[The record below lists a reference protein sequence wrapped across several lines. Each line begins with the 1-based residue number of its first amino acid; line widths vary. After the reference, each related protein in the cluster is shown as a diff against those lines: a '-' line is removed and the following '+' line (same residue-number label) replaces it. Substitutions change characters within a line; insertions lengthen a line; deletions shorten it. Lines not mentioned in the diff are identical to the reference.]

1 MLDLRNL
8 KAAVLGIMRR
18 AGASEFN
25 GTKTLHS
32 VKSVSATATLPLTL
46 YQLAGTRHS
55 CCSSFS
61 LVDDFTVL
69 FLFFLFLKKKDE
81 AQLLINEPMVTI
93 LMQSEP
99 RHHSHA
105 ANRAG

>member
-18 AGASEFN
+18 AGVSEFN
-25 GTKTLHS
+25 GTKTLHCQ
-32 VKSVSATATLPLTL
+32 VCVAMAMLPLTL
-46 YQLAGTRHS
+46 HQLAGTRHS

-69 FLFFLFLKKKDE
+69 FLLFLFLKKME
-81 AQLLINEPMVTI
+81 
-93 LMQSEP
+93 
-99 RHHSHA
+99 HSS
-105 ANRAG
+105 

>member
-18 AGASEFN
+18 ARASQFN
-25 GTKTLHS
+25 GTKMLRS
-32 VKSVSATATLPLTL
+32 VKCVFAMAMLPLTL
-46 YQLAGTRHS
+46 HQLAGTRHS

-69 FLFFLFLKKKDE
+69 FLFFKKKE
-81 AQLLINEPMVTI
+81 EEAAQLLMNETMLATI
-93 LMQSEP
+93 LMQSER
-99 RHHSHA
+99 RHHSNL
-105 ANRAG
+105 ANRTG

>member
-32 VKSVSATATLPLTL
+32 VKRVSATAMLPLTL
-46 YQLAGTRHS
+46 YQRTGTRHS
-55 CCSSFS
+55 CHSSVS
-61 LVDDFTVL
+61 LDDDFTVL
-69 FLFFLFLKKKDE
+69 FLFFLIFFKKME
-81 AQLLINEPMVTI
+81 
-93 LMQSEP
+93 
-99 RHHSHA
+99 HSS
-105 ANRAG
+105 

>member
-18 AGASEFN
+18 ARASQFN
-25 GTKTLHS
+25 GTKMRRS
-32 VKSVSATATLPLTL
+32 VKCVFAMAMLPLTL
-46 YQLAGTRHS
+46 HQLAGTRHS

-69 FLFFLFLKKKDE
+69 FLFFKKKEE
-81 AQLLINEPMVTI
+81 AQLLMNETTLATI
-93 LMQSEP
+93 FMQFEQ
-99 RHHSHA
+99 RHHSHL
-105 ANRAG
+105 ANRTG